1 MLWLDP
7 NGKVHCKLF
16 YSANVMKEFFQNGE
30 EAGWATNTLFFWIS
44 DRGDNEFKVFGRW
57 IQKRGN
63 MY

>member
-30 EAGWATNTLFFWIS
+30 EAGWATNTLFF
-44 DRGDNEFKVFGRW
+44 
-57 IQKRGN
+57 
-63 MY
+63 